1 LTKSLRI
8 LEDFLVDNSMH
19 VEVLA
24 NDTYQFP
31 RTFKPKHVFLVKSN
45 YHNVFVIALSKNSFW
60 IQILDESYRSIIKN
74 LIKKLKDGG
83 LTYVH

>member
-1 LTKSLRI
+1 MTKGLKVLNNFL
-8 LEDFLVDNSMH
+8 LENNMH

-24 NDTYQFP
+24 NDTYEFP

-45 YHNVFVIALSKNSFW
+45 YHNVFVIALAKDSFW
-60 IQILDESYRSIIKN
+60 IQLMDESYRNQVKN
-74 LIKKLKDGG
+74 LIKKLKERG